1 MNQRD
6 VNKIFT
12 DFLENSTSCIERM
25 SNTEEWERIKDDLK
39 ISLIKSDIEG
49 VKKLKIISNEELDM
63 MTEEMKTKLDEL
75 SRMNVDEAV
84 NELENAINKLVLS
97 NSKIFVFSDGRKRE
111 ISIELI
117 MNYLESLFCILMVD
131 IDSRTNNHEI
141 EIDFQL
147 KYLDE
152 IIKYMTDEYDIKELE
167 LNSSSFVVN

>member
-6 VNKIFT
+6 ANKIFT
-12 DFLENSTSCIERM
+12 DFLESLTSCIERM
-25 SNTEEWERIKDDLK
+25 SNTEEWKRIQDDLK
-39 ISLIKSDIEG
+39 ISLIKSDIKG
-49 VKKLKIISNEELDM
+49 VKKLKIISNKELDM
-63 MTEEMKTKLDEL
+63 MTEEMNTKLDEL

-117 MNYLESLFCILMVD
+117 MNYSESLFYIFMVD

-152 IIKYMTDEYDIKELE
+152 IIKYMTDEYDIKEL
-167 LNSSSFVVN
+167 NSSSFVVN